1 MAIYMFKGTYTD
13 ASIKAMVKKPVD
25 RSSLISKACKAFGGK
40 LLSIYM
46 AFGDDDVIVIAE
58 LPDDI
63 TAAAFSAQIAVAGT
77 ASSFS
82 TTQLLSMK
90 DWVKACKKEDIE
102 LEDLIRFD
110 YENKTY
116 AIYCSPDE
124 NYFCTDGLCTHEN
137 VHLEDGLVMD
147 DLIECP
153 MHNGQFNYKTGKAIR
168 SPACDDLKIYNVKV
182 ESDFIFIDI
191 DS

>member
-1 MAIYMFKGTYTD
+1 
-13 ASIKAMVKKPVD
+13 MVN
-25 RSSLISKACKAFGGK
+25 
-40 LLSIYM
+40 
-46 AFGDDDVIVIAE
+46 
-58 LPDDI
+58 
-63 TAAAFSAQIAVAGT
+63 
-77 ASSFS
+77 
-82 TTQLLSMK
+82 
-90 DWVKACKKEDIE
+90 WVKACKKEDIE

-116 AIYCSPDE
+116 AIYRSPDE

-191 DS
+191 DN

>member
-1 MAIYMFKGTYTD
+1 
-13 ASIKAMVKKPVD
+13 MVN
-25 RSSLISKACKAFGGK
+25 
-40 LLSIYM
+40 
-46 AFGDDDVIVIAE
+46 
-58 LPDDI
+58 
-63 TAAAFSAQIAVAGT
+63 
-77 ASSFS
+77 
-82 TTQLLSMK
+82 
-90 DWVKACKKEDIE
+90 WVKACKKEDIE

-153 MHNGQFNYKTGKAIR
+153 MHNGQFNYKTCKAIR
-168 SPACDDLKIYNVKV
+168 SPVWRRQINKTSAPRLCRARANVRHR
-182 ESDFIFIDI
+182 ITWPLPIDMDASQRI
-191 DS
+191 TMRFTTPDEVDRKPLLTQSPPVLHAIERDAPRPQKSVHEATGAFHRHMPQELRVFVATDQKYPQTSLV